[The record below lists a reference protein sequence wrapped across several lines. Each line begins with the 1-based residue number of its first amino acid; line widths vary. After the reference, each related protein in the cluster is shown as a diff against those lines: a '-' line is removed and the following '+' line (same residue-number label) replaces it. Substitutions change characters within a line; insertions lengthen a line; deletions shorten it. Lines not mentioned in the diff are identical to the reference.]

1 MKYLSFFL
9 LAGLILFLGA
19 CGNGSEQSRD
29 SGMPESPAERRALLQ
44 TKRQQM
50 MTLQEEI
57 AALEELLGNDAGAG
71 LGDKPKL
78 VTTMVLEQTTFRRFS
93 EIQGNVVP
101 VQMNT
106 ISSES
111 GGRLVRV
118 NVKAGDQVRAGQLL
132 AVVDMEPLQKQIQ
145 ELETSLELARDV
157 YDRQKRLWDQQIGSE
172 IQFLQARNNKDRLE
186 KSIES
191 LRSQLKKASIVAPI
205 SGVIEELLYEQGD
218 VAPPGMPIMRLIN
231 TRDLKISADVPERY
245 VGTVRTGDKVRVR
258 IPALGEEQD
267 ARVRL
272 IGQVVHPSNRTFN
285 LETTLSNTK
294 NALKPNLLALVYVE
308 DYQEP
313 NALVISVDLV
323 QQEVGGKKFV
333 FVREDGESGSRA
345 RKVYVS
351 TGESYDNTIVIRE
364 GLQAGDEIIVRGARG
379 LADNDLLEI
388 QKENNE

>member
-1 MKYLSFFL
+1 MKNQPIFL
-9 LAGLILFLGA
+9 LAGLILLLAG
-19 CGNGSEQSRD
+19 CRNGSED
-29 SGMPESPAERRALLQ
+29 NPGSGIPESPAERRALLQ
-44 TKRQQM
+44 TKRLQLM
-50 MTLQEEI
+50 ALQEEI
-57 AALEELLGNDAGAG
+57 AALEELLGSAAGAS

-78 VTTMVLEQTTFRRFS
+78 VTTMVLGQTTFRRFS

-101 VQMNT
+101 VRMNA

-145 ELETSLELARDV
+145 ELETALDLARDV

-191 LRSQLKKASIVAPI
+191 LRSQLNKASIVAPI

-245 VGTVRTGDKVRVR
+245 VGTVKTGDKVRVR
-258 IPALGEEQD
+258 IPALGEEQE
-267 ARVRL
+267 ARVSL

-285 LETTLSNTK
+285 LETTLDNSK

-308 DYQEP
+308 DYREP